1 MQALFDKKTR
11 ATFLSELDV
20 RTKLA
25 ITAITAI
32 LTLTLSGLVAQL
44 IVFAATLIL
53 AFLLHRPKML
63 AVVYG
68 SMLVMMILATG
79 FGMAL
84 ANYMPG
90 MKSIAAS
97 DLIVPFLR
105 GASMTHVVLVLAYTT
120 RVENVIS
127 VLEGMRLPFWLF
139 LPAAVMLRFIPV
151 FVSDVRQ
158 VWESM
163 RIRGWNMGVK
173 IVLAHPWV
181 VTRLVLIPVLFRAL
195 KSSETLGV
203 AAELKG
209 LGAGE
214 RTLKVRGA
222 TKMKLSRAGD
232 CTVCAMA
239 VAVIAVS
246 IFAHIELAD
255 IFATSAVGMR

>member
-11 ATFLSELDV
+11 GALLAKLDV
-20 RTKLA
+20 RTKLGV
-25 ITAITAI
+25 TAMTAI
-32 LTLTLSGLVAQL
+32 LTLTLSSLAAQ
-44 IVFAATLIL
+44 IIIFVATLLL
-53 AFLLHRPKML
+53 ALLLRRPKLL

-68 SMLVMMILATG
+68 SMLFMMILATG
-79 FGMAL
+79 FGMVL
-84 ANYMPG
+84 IHFMPG
-90 MKSIAAS
+90 MKAIAIS
-97 DLIVPFLR
+97 ELIIPFLR

-127 VLEGMRLPFWLF
+127 VLESMRLPFWLF

-163 RIRGWNMGVK
+163 RIRGWHLGVGM
-173 IVLAHPWV
+173 VLAHPLV

-209 LGAGE
+209 LGATE
-214 RTLKVRGA
+214 RTLKVSAA
-222 TKMKLSRAGD
+222 TSVMHSRKGD
-232 CTVCAMA
+232 YMVALLT
-239 VAVIAVS
+239 VAVVAFS
-246 IFAHIELAD
+246 ILAQIELAD
-255 IFATSAVGMR
+255 IIATSSFTMR